1 MMAMHCGYNLCISK
15 VVSLI
20 EIVNFSDFML
30 LNHISIYVMQTA
42 KPDTVEKVIEIVTK
56 QLCSEK
62 GVVQPHSKFG
72 DLGADSLDQ
81 VILFT
86 RKATVLLER
95 FC

>member
-1 MMAMHCGYNLCISK
+1 
-15 VVSLI
+15 
-20 EIVNFSDFML
+20 ML
-30 LNHISIYVMQTA
+30 LNHIIIYVMQTA

-81 VILFT
+81 VLLFT
-86 RKATVLLER
+86 RKLTNKTPGKILLITVEITEVPLNLKDYQ
-95 FC
+95 

>member
-30 LNHISIYVMQTA
+30 LNHIIIYVMQTA